1 MGLELGQKAIG
12 MIKQY
17 VFNAVTRIYCVT
29 PKTAQR
35 GLRGLLASLIFA
47 ITTSANAS
55 TEGAET
61 CDRVAHI
68 VANETGVPVNVLL
81 AITRTETGRSRSGK
95 LSPWPWT
102 VNMEGK
108 GVWFDSYQEALNYV
122 KSHHKAGARSFD
134 VGCYQLNYRW
144 HGQHF
149 TDIEHMF
156 DPTANARYAADFLSR
171 LYAETNSWDD
181 AAAAYHSRTPKYAD
195 KYKARFKRI
204 MAQLP
209 NQAVMPVK
217 AVKKVKPLMRTANV
231 IRENNFPLLQRSSS
245 GGSMGSLV
253 PLSFGN
259 GRSFLSNGG

>member
-12 MIKQY
+12 MKKQY
-17 VFNAVTRIYCVT
+17 VFNAVSRFYCDSF
-29 PKTAQR
+29 KTVKT
-35 GLRGLLASLIFA
+35 GLLGLVTSLILV
-47 ITTSANAS
+47 ITTSAKAS

-68 VANETGVPVNVLL
+68 AANETGVPVNVLL

-95 LSPWPWT
+95 LAPWPWT

-122 KSHHKAGARSFD
+122 TSHHKAGARSFD
-134 VGCYQLNYRW
+134 VGCFQLNYRW

-171 LYAETNSWDD
+171 LYAETNNWDE

-204 MAQLP
+204 MASLP
-209 NQAVMPVK
+209 DQAVMPVK

-245 GGSMGSLV
+245 GGTMGSLV
-253 PLSFGN
+253 PLGSGS
-259 GRSFLSNGG
+259 GRSLLSNGG